1 MSYYAQGD
9 AVFVFS
15 TTDEGIC
22 DTVKDCIEEYLFGY
36 EFEFEIGD
44 DEIIVRAW
52 GNDKYRTEDIT
63 EMLEKLKALAPLK
76 DGSEYDFQGEDN
88 EFWRFILKNGEW
100 KEQSGRIVYD
110 D

>member
-44 DEIIVRAW
+44 NEIIVRAW
-52 GNDKYRTEDIT
+52 GNDRYRTEDIT
-63 EMLEKLKALAPLK
+63 EMLEKLKTIAPLK
-76 DGSEYDFQGEDN
+76 DESEYDFQGEDN
-88 EFWRFILKNGEW
+88 EFCRFILKNGEW

>member
-1 MSYYAQGD
+1 MNYYAQGD

-15 TTDEGIC
+15 TADEGIC

-36 EFEFEIGD
+36 DFEFEIGD

-52 GNDKYRTEDIT
+52 GNDKYRTDEIG
-63 EMLEKLKALAPLK
+63 EMLEKLKGIAPLK
-76 DGSEYDFQGEDN
+76 DGSEYDFQGEDS
-88 EFWRFILKNGEW
+88 ELWRFILKDGEW
-100 KEQSGRIVYD
+100 WYQEGRIVYD